1 MRSLGP
7 TTAGVW
13 LVSSSLS
20 SSTTTTTWRVEW
32 MSERMNEWQKLTY
45 QEGTNSFFIQPCTQF
60 EVKN

>member
-1 MRSLGP
+1 MRSLRP

-13 LVSSSLS
+13 LVSSS
-20 SSTTTTTWRVEW
+20 STSTTTTWRVEW

-45 QEGTNSFFIQPCTQF
+45 QERTNSFFIQPCTQF